1 MRKSR
6 LRYMTNSPKI
16 EILALIKQLE
26 TFRVDQEYKLELAQA
41 IMLGAAMGLQQQYDK
56 IGTLDRKMDR
66 LRQKNDELT
75 KRLSKYETHDI

>member
-6 LRYMTNSPKI
+6 LRSMTNSPKI

-26 TFRVDQEYKLELAQA
+26 TFRVDQEYKLEIAQA

>member
-1 MRKSR
+1 MPDK
-6 LRYMTNSPKI
+6 PKI
-16 EILALIKQLE
+16 EILPLIKQLE
-26 TFRVDQEYKLELAQA
+26 TFRVDQEQKLELAQA

>member
-1 MRKSR
+1 
-6 LRYMTNSPKI
+6 MTNSPKI

-26 TFRVDQEYKLELAQA
+26 TFRVDQEYKLEIAQA

>member
-1 MRKSR
+1 
-6 LRYMTNSPKI
+6 MTNSPKI